1 MHLVRQGAQNE
12 PSVLVS
18 ESTEDSGESK
28 ESNDEPSSDT
38 TEEAEIVETTVS
50 ATLTQNPDDQASDS
64 KVKHLMKLHFS

>member
-50 ATLTQNPDDQASDS
+50 ATNTQNPDDQASDS

>member
-1 MHLVRQGAQNE
+1 M
-12 PSVLVS
+12 LVS

-50 ATLTQNPDDQASDS
+50 ATHTQNPDDQASDS
-64 KVKHLMKLHFS
+64 KVKNV